1 MDTTVLTID
10 ATMYV
15 IDDAIPT
22 APIDRSC
29 FSGELR

>member
-22 APIDRSC
+22 ATIDRS
-29 FSGELR
+29 